1 MRDPCAKQRATKVP
15 TCQQQA
21 KREQL
26 ERLKSPS
33 YQRAVRVFFCFGS
46 RRPGLKSPRHKEPAH
61 TWTGGAELNQE
72 NLVRFLPLSSQS

>member
-1 MRDPCAKQRATKVP
+1 MRDSSAKQRAPRVRRR
-15 TCQQQA
+15 Q
-21 KREQL
+21 
-26 ERLKSPS
+26 ERAEKLLVTGVLSQN
-33 YQRAVRVFFCFGS
+33 YQSVVRGFFCFGS